1 MALVFGSVQTVAD
14 DDDLIVSTAN
24 ESAETRASIRAALKP
39 GTALTVEY
47 TGGIKGRKS
56 VLQRL
61 AWACKALNEE
71 AAEVRYVSGL
81 DAGRRPTV
89 QQLKTPRA
97 LKSE

>member
-1 MALVFGSVQTVAD
+1 MALVFGSVQTVE
-14 DDDLIVSTAN
+14 DDDLIVSTAS
-24 ESAETRASIRAALKP
+24 ESAETRASIKNALKP

-71 AAEVRYVSGL
+71 AAETRYISGL
-81 DAGRRPTV
+81 DAAGRPTV
-89 QQLKTPRA
+89 QYLKKPRA
-97 LKSE
+97 LKAE